1 MLSVRTIRTANL
13 LALGLILGGCGQ
25 SRNSAPSLV
34 ATDSLTNIATVIEV
48 IDGDTV
54 DLSIDGHRQRVRL
67 IGVDTPETKHPN
79 KPAQCF
85 GHEATVFTESLLAQ
99 DTKVRLER
107 DTEARDT
114 YDRLL
119 VYLYRNFD
127 NMFINLEL
135 VRQGFARVLII
146 EPNVA
151 YMDRFVTAAR
161 DARVNNRGLWH
172 ACRG

>member
-1 MLSVRTIRTANL
+1 MMPNFRPPRITKSLTAL
-13 LALGLILGGCGQ
+13 LLVASCGQ
-25 SRNSAPSLV
+25 SRITAVNF
-34 ATDSLTNIATVIEV
+34 ATVIEV

-67 IGVDTPETKHPN
+67 IGVDTPETKHPR
-79 KPAQCF
+79 KPVECY
-85 GHEATVFTESLLAQ
+85 GHEATVFAESLLPQ
-99 DTKVRLER
+99 GTKVRLER
-107 DTEARDT
+107 DAEARDA

-135 VRQGFARVLII
+135 VRQGFAHVLTI
-146 EPNVA
+146 EPNITHI
-151 YMDRFVTAAR
+151 DKFVVAAR
-161 DARVNNRGLWH
+161 DAQSNNRGLWQ